1 MAYYIGLDIGT
12 SSVGWAVMDEN
23 YHLMKKH
30 GKDMWG
36 IREFDEAETAEARRT
51 FRVSRRRRQ
60 REVARIG
67 LLKDYFHDE
76 LAKVDPNLNLIRI
89 HLTSERLNV
98 SIILKGTTD
107 RRLVL
112 KYVSYKNNR
121 QVFSGPGGYF
131 CVLESRKPRE

>member
-1 MAYYIGLDIGT
+1 MAYYIGLDLGT
-12 SSVGWAVMDEN
+12 SSIGWAVTDEN

-67 LLKDYFHDE
+67 LLKYYFHDE

-89 HLTSERLNV
+89 HLT
-98 SIILKGTTD
+98 
-107 RRLVL
+107 
-112 KYVSYKNNR
+112 
-121 QVFSGPGGYF
+121 
-131 CVLESRKPRE
+131 

>member
-51 FRVSRRRRQ
+51 S
-60 REVARIG
+60 
-67 LLKDYFHDE
+67 
-76 LAKVDPNLNLIRI
+76 
-89 HLTSERLNV
+89 
-98 SIILKGTTD
+98 
-107 RRLVL
+107 
-112 KYVSYKNNR
+112 VSYTHLLVQRYWLRHR
-121 QVFSGPGGYF
+121 QCF
-131 CVLESRKPRE
+131 L

>member
-1 MAYYIGLDIGT
+1 MAYYIGLDLGT
-12 SSVGWAVMDEN
+12 SSVGWAVTDEN

-67 LLKDYFHDE
+67 LLKDYLQKWIPIFFKDWITVNIFW
-76 LAKVDPNLNLIRI
+76 KI
-89 HLTSERLNV
+89 
-98 SIILKGTTD
+98 KMMW
-107 RRLVL
+107 
-112 KYVSYKNNR
+112 
-121 QVFSGPGGYF
+121 
-131 CVLESRKPRE
+131 

>member
-1 MAYYIGLDIGT
+1 MAYYIGLDLGT
-12 SSVGWAVMDEN
+12 SSVGWAVTDEN

-76 LAKVDPNLNLIRI
+76 LAKVDPNLNLMISFRMKI
-89 HLTSERLNV
+89 DKRL
-98 SIILKGTTD
+98 
-107 RRLVL
+107 
-112 KYVSYKNNR
+112 
-121 QVFSGPGGYF
+121 
-131 CVLESRKPRE
+131 